1 MKPNESELYNREK
14 ASIEIKPEL
23 DIDYVVQVKYIS
35 KQAACLTRL
44 HLTELG
50 YECEVIKMAV

>member
-1 MKPNESELYNREK
+1 MNANMSEIYNQEK
-14 ASIEIKPEL
+14 RVLEL
-23 DIDYVVQVKYIS
+23 DIDYVVQVKYMS

-50 YECEVIKMAV
+50 YECEVIKVAV